1 MKKEII
7 DLSYGHLEGVFDIE
21 EYCNDNNI
29 NILNVIEL
37 SLDNNG
43 LSDIKNLHK
52 AKNLVSVVCSNNNIK
67 ELKGIDNIIN
77 LQEIITDDF
86 VKIC

>member
-1 MKKEII
+1 MKEEVI
-7 DLSYGHLEGVFDIE
+7 DLAHGYLIGVFDIE
-21 EYCNDNNI
+21 EYCNDNNVD
-29 NILNVIEL
+29 ILNVVEL
-37 SLDNNG
+37 CLDNNE
-43 LSDIKNLHK
+43 LTDIRNLHK

-67 ELKGIDNIIN
+67 ELKGVDNIIN